1 MSRSLTAV
9 RDSTE
14 LVDVSTAGAGNMYQG
29 YGLAALLLA
38 IGVILFVAEFLL
50 PTHGLLTIVGA
61 CTMLA
66 SVFVAI
72 QQNAWVG
79 LALLCV
85 CAAATPL
92 LWTAFVK
99 LWPRTPIGRRL
110 VLPDLAPPPPAP
122 PVRVGQSGVAVSEL
136 RPMGLCEF
144 EDGTRIESYSEHG
157 IVPAGTTVKVIAL
170 VNNRPT
176 VRVA

>member
-1 MSRSLTAV
+1 
-9 RDSTE
+9 
-14 LVDVSTAGAGNMYQG
+14 MYEG

-38 IGVILFVAEFLL
+38 IGVILFVAELIL
-50 PTHGLLTIVGA
+50 PTHGLLGVVGG

-66 SVFVAI
+66 SVFVALK
-72 QQNAWVG
+72 QNAWVG

-92 LWTAFVK
+92 VWMAFVK
-99 LWPRTPIGRRL
+99 IWPRTPIGRRL
-110 VLPDLAPPPPAP
+110 VLPEMAPPPPGA
-122 PVRVGQSGVAVSEL
+122 PVRVGQAGVAVSEL
-136 RPMGLCEF
+136 RPMGMCEF
-144 EDGTRIESYSEHG
+144 DDGTRIESYSEHG
-157 IVPAGTTVKVIAL
+157 IIPAGTTIKVIAL

>member
-1 MSRSLTAV
+1 
-9 RDSTE
+9 
-14 LVDVSTAGAGNMYQG
+14 MYEG

-38 IGVILFVAEFLL
+38 IGVILFVAELIL
-50 PTHGLLTIVGA
+50 PTHGLLGVVGG

-66 SVFVAI
+66 SVFVALK
-72 QQNAWVG
+72 QNAWVG

-92 LWTAFVK
+92 VWMAFVK
-99 LWPRTPIGRRL
+99 IWPRTPIGRRL
-110 VLPDLAPPPPAP
+110 VLPEMAPPPPSA
-122 PVRVGQSGVAVSEL
+122 PVRVGQAGVAVSEL
-136 RPMGLCEF
+136 RPMGMCEF
-144 EDGTRIESYSEHG
+144 DDGTRIESYSEHG
-157 IVPAGTTVKVIAL
+157 IIPAGTTIKVIAL